1 MLNLLKW
8 DLGNFIKTYDWLY
21 TGFAICFVIA
31 LLPDSV
37 PFFSLVTNGLAAV
50 YSVFFFGYTIVISAG
65 YTISWLRNDSFQLEL
80 SLPVTPWKMLLSKL
94 ILATLINISGMV
106 LSMVLWLMIDKF
118 GMSNITLF
126 RGFAGFLQYLLS
138 MLTLL
143 VIFMFSYMMAKS
155 FRFTRKKA
163 GIATMIIFFTICS
176 LVAACFL
183 ATGAWNITVGAGATF
198 NILMNEKLRWLAN
211 LSAIIGPVVVLA
223 AGFSGSCV
231 LFRQKFERYES

>member
-1 MLNLLKW
+1 MKW
-8 DLGNFIKTYDWLY
+8 DSKNFIHQYHWLY
-21 TGFAICFVIA
+21 AGFAILFVLVA
-31 LLPDSV
+31 LVPDDV
-37 PFFSLVTNGLAAV
+37 RFFSQVIHGLAAV
-50 YSVFFFGYTIVISAG
+50 YSVFFFGYTIVISAV
-65 YTISWLRNDSFQLEL
+65 YTISWLRTNSFQLEL
-80 SLPVTPWKMLLSKL
+80 SLPVNPWKVLLSKL

-106 LSMVLWLMIDKF
+106 LSMLLWLMIDKF

-126 RGFAGFLQYLLS
+126 RGSAGFLQYLLS

-176 LVAACFL
+176 LVATCFL
-183 ATGAWNITVGAGATF
+183 ATGAWNITTGAGATL
-198 NILMNEKLRWLAN
+198 NIIINERLRWLAN
-211 LSAIIGPVVVLA
+211 LSAIIGPVIVIT